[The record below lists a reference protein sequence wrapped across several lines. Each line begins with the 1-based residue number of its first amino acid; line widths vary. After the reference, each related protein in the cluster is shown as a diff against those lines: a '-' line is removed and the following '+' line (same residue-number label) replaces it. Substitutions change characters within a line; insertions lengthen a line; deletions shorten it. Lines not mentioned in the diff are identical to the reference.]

1 MSLPAPAKYLADW
14 FVRYTKNRDLTFRK
28 ISSIKEEGNK
38 VIVEQK
44 DGKKIHYLAE
54 PFPEDF
60 GKLADSIK
68 EDHKGIVVYNTLD
81 NFESMIKVWKK
92 LAGIPNLTIYFV
104 NPFSKLEKKWI
115 VRPYIHAKISD
126 AESLEQGLNSMYIM
140 VEPISKEDAEKLTS

>member
-1 MSLPAPAKYLADW
+1 MSLPAPTKYLAEW

-28 ISSIKEEGNK
+28 ISSIKEEGNS
-38 VIVEQK
+38 VFVEQK
-44 DGKKIHYLAE
+44 DGKRIHNIVE

-68 EDHKGIVVYNTLD
+68 EENKGIVVYNTLD
-81 NFESMIKVWKK
+81 NFENMVKAWKK
-92 LAGIPNLTIYFV
+92 LAEMSGLTIYFV

-115 VRPYIHAKISD
+115 LRPHIHARISD

-140 VEPISKEDAEKLTS
+140 VEPISREEAEKLTS